1 VETLFRVSLRSGID
15 SREHE
20 REVDVT
26 RDRTDHGIE
35 RRTLLKGAAAAAAVP
50 ILASCVGQQAG
61 TSPSPSTSG
70 ATGATGVGT
79 RPKLSGE
86 LKILQW
92 SHFVPDFDTYLDG
105 WAKKWGE
112 TNGVK
117 VTIDRIPQADL
128 PARFAAEVGAK
139 SGHDLVAHFANGLAA
154 LFKDSLVDVT
164 DIANRAADKYGGWI
178 PAGEAIGKVGAK
190 WYGFPDFLVPFLSS
204 WRTDVWK
211 SAAVGF
217 TKDHLDT
224 WDELLQF
231 APKLKAAGNP
241 VGTAVSQTSD
251 AEHTWRSLMWS
262 NGSYEFSK
270 DGKTIAID
278 SPETRTALNYAKNL
292 YASMENS
299 VLSWGDVDNNT
310 YFQSGKGSW
319 IYNPISAYRTIEA
332 QNKDL
337 AAKINVDNPLK
348 GSKDQIASIQF
359 TVYGVWNFS
368 KNIDAARWFLI
379 DYSDDW
385 EGQFTASKGYNN
397 PFLKAHQ
404 KKPMPVLGSDPKLTH
419 LQDIANFVQPVGYP
433 GPSSQAAY
441 DALNNHHVTDMFSN
455 YVSGKK
461 SIDDAIA
468 DAKKRL
474 QDSLTKFPV

>member
-1 VETLFRVSLRSGID
+1 MK
-15 SREHE
+15 
-20 REVDVT
+20 
-26 RDRTDHGIE
+26 RDRTTDGIK
-35 RRTLLKGAAAAAAVP
+35 RRTLLKGAAAAAAAPV
-50 ILASCVGQQAG
+50 LASCIGQQAAG
-61 TSPSPSTSG
+61 PSPSAS
-70 ATGATGVGT
+70 ASASASAAPTGVGA

-92 SHFVPDFDTYLDG
+92 SHFVPDFDTYLNG
-105 WAKKWGE
+105 WAEKWGT

-128 PARFAAEVGAK
+128 PARFAAEAGSK
-139 SGHDLVAHFANGLAA
+139 SGHDLIAHFANGLPA

-178 PAGEAIGKVGAK
+178 PAGEAIGKVQGK

-211 SAAVGF
+211 SPAVGY
-217 TKDHLDT
+217 TKDHLET
-224 WDELLQF
+224 WQDLLDF

-241 VGTAVSQTSD
+241 VGCAVSQTSD

-262 NGSYEFSK
+262 HGAAEFSA
-270 DGKTIAID
+270 DGKTVAID
-278 SPETRTALNYAKNL
+278 SPETRTVLNMAKTL
-292 YASMENS
+292 YGSMENS
-299 VLSWGDVDNNT
+299 VLSWADVDNNT
-310 YFQSGKGSW
+310 YLQSGKGSW

-348 GSKDQIASIQF
+348 GTKAQIASIQF
-359 TVYGVWNFS
+359 TVYGIWNFS

-385 EGQFTASKGYNN
+385 PAQMVASKGYNN
-397 PFLKAHQ
+397 PFLKGHQ
-404 KKPMPVLGSDPKLTH
+404 QKPMPVLGTDTKLTH
-419 LQDIANFVQPVGYP
+419 LQDIANYVQPVGYP

-441 DALNNHHVTDMFSN
+441 DALNNHHVTDMFAN
-455 YVSGKK
+455 FITGKK
-461 SIDDAIA
+461 SIDDTIA